1 LGNNAKTEETDPKMV
16 EEAANGED
24 TGEKVAGET
33 GEYGKVSNGETDP
46 VVLNK
51 LLDEQTARAQGY
63 YDRLLRLQAE
73 YENYRRRT
81 RQEKEE
87 IYKYAAEELVCA
99 ILPVLDNFERALA
112 AEGES
117 VESFKQGVEL
127 IFRQLMDVLEAEGV
141 AQIPAVGEQFD
152 PEKHEAAFREE
163 SDHHPDNTIIE
174 EFRRGYLLKDKVIRP
189 SMVKVA
195 KLT

>member
-1 LGNNAKTEETDPKMV
+1 MSSNAKTEKIDLKVV
-16 EEAANGED
+16 EEVAERAED
-24 TGEKVAGET
+24 EVARRDT
-33 GEYGKVSNGETDP
+33 VLNGETDP
-46 VVLNK
+46 AVLKK
-51 LLDEQTARAQGY
+51 LLDEQTTLAQGY
-63 YDRLLRLQAE
+63 YDRLLRLQAD

-87 IYKYAAEELVCA
+87 IYKYASEGLVCA
-99 ILPVLDNFERALA
+99 ILPVLDNFERAIA
-112 AEGES
+112 AKGES

-127 IFRQLMDVLEAEGV
+127 IFRQFMDVLEAEGV

-163 SDHHPDNTIIE
+163 SANYPDNEVVE
-174 EFRRGYLLKDKVIRP
+174 EFRRGYQLKDKVIRP

-195 KLT
+195 KAP